1 MKRKY
6 TLEEHL
12 HRVCECDETKR
23 SLESVYDLQKKK
35 MTRYLSS
42 VVATYPTYSSHDAWH
57 SVNIVSA
64 IEEIL
69 GKERIKKLTGM
80 DTFLLLM
87 CSYMHDIG
95 MLYTEKEVREL
106 WITED
111 FQNFLSEY
119 QSESSTIGKAAS
131 LLLEADRLLEPC
143 KTSIWRSI

>member
-1 MKRKY
+1 
-6 TLEEHL
+6 
-12 HRVCECDETKR
+12 
-23 SLESVYDLQKKK
+23 
-35 MTRYLSS
+35 
-42 VVATYPTYSSHDAWH
+42 
-57 SVNIVSA
+57 
-64 IEEIL
+64 
-69 GKERIKKLTGM
+69 M

-131 LLLEADRLLEPC
+131 LLLEAESGIFDLDIRC
-143 KTSIWRSI
+143 QTSNNNCFDGIF